1 MAFHGGDIETAAE
14 QTGRTRWLDFSANIS
29 PLGVP
34 DSVKQAIV
42 QAAEHLSHYPDPYQR
57 RLRRALAETHRVLPE
72 QIVCGNGGAD
82 IIFRTLRCLRPHR
95 ALLPVPCFSEYEEA
109 LTEAGCR
116 VTRWYLPEP
125 FQITRSVCEALE
137 NGCYDCLV
145 LCNPNNPTGSVIE
158 PELLESILETAKQKQ
173 MFVLMD
179 ECFYD
184 MTEDLEERNSCIRK
198 IDAFPNLLVVRSLTK
213 RYAIP
218 GLRLGYGICGDVRR
232 IEHIRTTGQ
241 PWPVNT
247 LAAEAACAV
256 LNDKAY
262 QMQFREFLQQAR
274 PDLQRG
280 LTQLG
285 FQVWDSHAN
294 FLFFRA
300 KGMSHL
306 DLDLQEFGILLRHC
320 DTYPGLNADYY
331 RAAVRLPEEN
341 AKLLSDLKSC
351 LSAGACGGAQCLKGE
366 V

>member
-1 MAFHGGDIETAAE
+1 M
-14 QTGRTRWLDFSANIS
+14 
-29 PLGVP
+29 
-34 DSVKQAIV
+34 
-42 QAAEHLSHYPDPYQR
+42 
-57 RLRRALAETHRVLPE
+57 PE

-341 AKLLSDLKSC
+341 AKLLIDGKEVTNDYEFTADKENMEVQIEFTFDGSTLGGKQLVTFEELYDMTNPEEPKKVTEHKDINC
-351 LSAGACGGAQCLKGE
+351 LLYTSPSPRD
-366 V
+366 